1 MAWTAHS
8 LRPDLPIVE
17 IIVSGTITHG
27 DSDDMRATLRTMLV
41 EEGVSLVLYDATDL
55 VHVPTST
62 DIIAVADSIVAT
74 HVPTGF
80 RNAHVR
86 PTDLSAAMWTD
97 HWVAAANNRGLP
109 TAVFRTREEAVDW
122 LLAG

>member
-1 MAWTAHS
+1 MPWTSRS
-8 LRPDLPIVE
+8 LQPELPIVE
-17 IIVSGTITHG
+17 VVVEGTITHH
-27 DSDDMRATLRTMLV
+27 DSDLMRAELRVMLAD
-41 EEGVSLVLYDATDL
+41 EGLALVLYDATNL
-55 VHVPTST
+55 VHLPTST

-74 HVPTGF
+74 NIPHGF

-109 TAVFRTREEAVDW
+109 TAVFHTRDEAVAW